1 MLYSVLLENKR
12 AADYVVLYPGRFQP
26 FHYGHKSSYD
36 HLVDQFGSDKVFII
50 TAGFSKAVQSAQQ
63 KLKAAKLVAWH
74 DLVNL
79 DDFGAEIQEQLIEA
93 QMARAQAPLSQN
105 IIDPRYIPLEEKK
118 RQQEEL
124 GEFIQQ

>member
-1 MLYSVLLENKR
+1 MDPGMQRKELE
-12 AADYVVLYPGRFQP
+12 FE
-26 FHYGHKSSYD
+26 
-36 HLVDQFGSDKVFII
+36 
-50 TAGFSKAVQSAQQ
+50 
-63 KLKAAKLVAWH
+63 LKAAKEVAWQ